1 MGTLYR
7 AIWGS
12 DDPAAVEL
20 ADDAFTRWAERAA
33 ERDHRPLTESGR
45 IRTSKQDRYTLRRD
59 VHRDPTDTKITA
71 IVRAVFIANRRDGIR
86 WTTTLRTWS
95 GGTVEHEGARAWVW
109 VDVDA
114 STHHPNEPIVPRPPI
129 FVGDLLTGT
138 KAARRGVPL
147 RAGPMRFRGRD
158 GAEELADLVTLADR
172 DVPVVVLADL
182 GDDVAV
188 DDGRVLDAV
197 VRRTVRDV
205 AGLAPVA
212 VIDPDG
218 GSALADALGEA
229 SAIGPGGLRVYLPGF
244 DPAESGDGGDT
255 DDHRLDVRAER
266 FWTKPG
272 LAGRIVAGLVAPLST
287 GRRPP
292 DSYDRARA
300 HLDAQAPAEV
310 GATLEK
316 ATARIADLEQ
326 DLAAERSLS
335 EGVMEEYGDL
345 EHEVASLR
353 DQLRALTADLARLR
367 GEQAEAGVEELD
379 VAPVHARDCTDAA
392 ALARKHL
399 GRYLVFPTTAGVDLE
414 LLDRQSAGAAWGEQ
428 AWRALRAL
436 AWYSRARSRDGVE
449 ADFFQWCWNSGHPMA
464 WPASPRKLAMRES
477 KSVMDRWP
485 DTRTFDV
492 DGERRVVES
501 HIKISSAGLAPRI
514 YFTWVERTRSV
525 HVVYFGRHLRN
536 TMT

>member
-7 AIWGS
+7 AIWAS

-33 ERDHRPLTESGR
+33 ERDHRPLADTGR

-95 GGTVEHEGARAWVW
+95 GGTAEHEGARAWVW

-114 STHHPNEPIVPRPPI
+114 SSHHPNEPIVPRPPI
-129 FVGDLLTGT
+129 FVSELLTST
-138 KAARRGVPL
+138 KAGRHGVVL
-147 RAGPMRFRGRD
+147 RPTPMRYRGPD
-158 GAEELADLVTLADR
+158 GAEELADLVTHADR

-182 GDDVAV
+182 GEDVPV
-188 DDGRVLDAV
+188 DEGRVLDAV

-205 AGLAPVA
+205 AGLAAVA
-212 VIDPDG
+212 VVDPDG
-218 GSALADALGEA
+218 GSALADALGEDA
-229 SAIGPGGLRVYLPGF
+229 PIGPGGLRVYLPGF
-244 DPAESGDGGDT
+244 DPAAGDDT
-255 DDHRLDVRAER
+255 ADRLLDVRADR
-266 FWTKPG
+266 YWTKPG
-272 LAGRIVAGLVAPLST
+272 LAGRLVAGLVAPLST
-287 GRRPP
+287 ARRPP

-335 EGVMEEYGDL
+335 EGVIQEYGDL

-353 DQLRALTADLARLR
+353 DQLRTLSTDLARLR
-367 GEQAEAGVEELD
+367 GERADAGLEDLD
-379 VAPVHARDCTDAA
+379 VAPVHARDCSDAA

-399 GRYLVFPTTAGVDLE
+399 GQYLSFPTAAGVDLE

-436 AWYSRARSRDGVE
+436 AWYARARSRDGVE

-492 DGERRVVES
+492 DGEPRIVES

-514 YFTWVERTRSV
+514 YFTWVERTRTV

>member
-7 AIWGS
+7 AIWAS

-33 ERDHRPLTESGR
+33 ERDHRPLTPPGPR
-45 IRTSKQDRYTLRRD
+45 TRTSKQDRYTLRRD

-95 GGTVEHEGARAWVW
+95 GGTAEHEGARAWVW

-114 STHHPNEPIVPRPPI
+114 SSHHPNEPIVPRPPI
-129 FVGDLLTGT
+129 FVGELLTAT
-138 KAARRGVPL
+138 KATRQGVPL
-147 RAGPMRFRGRD
+147 RATPMRFRGVD

-182 GDDVAV
+182 GDDVGV

-212 VIDPDG
+212 VVDPDG
-218 GSALADALGEA
+218 GSALAAALGEPTP
-229 SAIGPGGLRVYLPGF
+229 IGPGGLRVYLPGF
-244 DPAESGDGGDT
+244 DPASGD
-255 DDHRLDVRAER
+255 DDGTAEGCLDVRADR

-272 LAGRIVAGLVAPLST
+272 LAGRIVAGVVAPLST

-300 HLDAQAPAEV
+300 PHDAQAPAEV

-326 DLAAERSLS
+326 ELASERSAAE
-335 EGVMEEYGDL
+335 GVLEEYGDL

-353 DQLRALTADLARLR
+353 DQLRSLSGELARLR
-367 GEQAEAGVEELD
+367 GERAEAGLEDLD

-399 GRYLVFPTTAGVDLE
+399 GGYLVFPTSAGVDLE

-492 DGERRVVES
+492 DGEPRIVES